1 MICGIPIYRFLILA
15 AISLGSFAKT
25 HAQFEANERIALEYF
40 QSGEWEKAALHYQ
53 KLYEKNPAQEPFY
66 RNLLACYKNLQDLKG
81 AEKLAKKQISRFP
94 KEAHFWVDLGII
106 YRDQGEEKQ
115 AKKAFDQAL
124 RELIPL
130 PDRVARLAAA
140 FVAAKE
146 TGYAISAY
154 NLGES
159 YSGKGMY
166 AFEITDLIL
175 QLGNYTEASE
185 KMLELLSVNPSLIS
199 RVQTLLVRYLE
210 EEAEGPFQTALK
222 AALLKEIQKNP
233 SGNVYPDLLIW
244 LFVQQKNFD
253 AAIVQAK
260 ALDKRLKEQGERLME
275 LGNICMENGDYA
287 RAVSCYEY
295 VTGKGWNSY
304 SFQTAKTLLVKAYR
318 LKVTGSYRYVSED
331 LQKLRSL
338 YEESYA
344 EMGITETTAGL
355 IIDYADLEA
364 FYLDNPEK
372 GKTLLEGLLAENR
385 MAPRVLAEAKLKLAD
400 ILIVLGDLWEP
411 ALLYGQVDKEFKND
425 LPGQE
430 AKFRSARLAFFRG
443 DFELAQSQVK
453 VLKASTSKLIAN
465 DALSLSLIIIDNLGR
480 DSVRAPLE
488 FFAKADLE
496 AFRNQPRKAL
506 ETLDDLLGFYAT
518 HPIADEAIFK
528 KAQIYIKLG
537 EFDRAA
543 QNLEIIYSTYPDD
556 NLADAALF
564 LAADLQEKVFEN
576 REKAMELFEK
586 IITEHTS
593 SLFTA
598 EARKR
603 YRKLRGDQVN

>member
-1 MICGIPIYRFLILA
+1 
-15 AISLGSFAKT
+15 
-25 HAQFEANERIALEYF
+25 
-40 QSGEWEKAALHYQ
+40 
-53 KLYEKNPAQEPFY
+53 
-66 RNLLACYKNLQDLKG
+66 
-81 AEKLAKKQISRFP
+81 
-94 KEAHFWVDLGII
+94 
-106 YRDQGEEKQ
+106 
-115 AKKAFDQAL
+115 
-124 RELIPL
+124 
-130 PDRVARLAAA
+130 
-140 FVAAKE
+140 
-146 TGYAISAY
+146 
-154 NLGES
+154 
-159 YSGKGMY
+159 
-166 AFEITDLIL
+166 
-175 QLGNYTEASE
+175 
-185 KMLELLSVNPSLIS
+185 
-199 RVQTLLVRYLE
+199 
-210 EEAEGPFQTALK
+210 
-222 AALLKEIQKNP
+222 
-233 SGNVYPDLLIW
+233 
-244 LFVQQKNFD
+244 
-253 AAIVQAK
+253 
-260 ALDKRLKEQGERLME
+260 ME
-275 LGNICMENGDYA
+275 LGNICMENRDYS
-287 RAVSCYEY
+287 RAINCYEY
-295 VTGKGWNSY
+295 VAGKGWESY
-304 SFQTAKTLLVKAYR
+304 SYQTAKTLLVKAYR
-318 LKVTGSYRYVSED
+318 QKITGSYTYSAED

-344 EMGITETTAGL
+344 EMGMNETTAGL

-372 GKTLLEGLLAENR
+372 GKSLLERLLAESR
-385 MAPRVLAEAKLKLAD
+385 IAPRILAEAKLKLAD

-425 LPGQE
+425 LPGQD

-496 AFRNQPRKAL
+496 AFRNQPRKAI

-518 HPIADEAIFK
+518 HPIADEALYK

-543 QNLEIIYSTYPDD
+543 QNLETVYTTYPED

-564 LAADLQEKVFEN
+564 LAADLQEKVFDN
-576 REKAMELFEK
+576 KAKAMELFEK
-586 IITEHTS
+586 IITEHTA